1 VRRDNISSLFAIIS
15 IINETGEKCKE
26 FFAVFFVVVVVVGR
40 EGKTHKIL
48 WFHDRDQK

>member
-26 FFAVFFVVVVVVGR
+26 FFAVFFVVVVVGR
-40 EGKTHKIL
+40 EGKTDKIL